1 MEQVTADTNL
11 HDLIERHPELA
22 KVFEEH
28 DLELDVQ
35 CLDKAD
41 NTLDDASAICG
52 FDPQE
57 LADALNQALE
67 REVTHA
73 DGPID
78 NSSDG

>member
-1 MEQVTADTNL
+1 MEQVTTETNV

-22 KVFEEH
+22 QVFEEH

-57 LADALNQALE
+57 MVEALNRKL
-67 REVTHA
+67 
-73 DGPID
+73 P
-78 NSSDG
+78 SDTEEHQ

>member
-1 MEQVTADTNL
+1 MEQVTIDTNV

-52 FDPQE
+52 FDAAE
-57 LADALNQALE
+57 MADALNYKLSNETEGQQ
-67 REVTHA
+67 
-73 DGPID
+73 
-78 NSSDG
+78 

>member
-1 MEQVTADTNL
+1 MEQVTAETNV

-22 KVFEEH
+22 QVFEEH

-52 FDPQE
+52 FDAQE
-57 LADALNQALE
+57 MLEALNQKSQNE
-67 REVTHA
+67 TEEHQ
-73 DGPID
+73 
-78 NSSDG
+78 

>member
-1 MEQVTADTNL
+1 MERVTIDTNV

-22 KVFEEH
+22 AVFEEH

-52 FDPQE
+52 FDSAE
-57 LADALNQALE
+57 MVEALNQKLLRDTE
-67 REVTHA
+67 EH
-73 DGPID
+73 P
-78 NSSDG
+78 